1 MRTYIGLLAAAALV
15 LAPAV
20 GCKKKQE
27 TEESAETE
35 ETVAA
40 APEEP
45 TEDTDETEDAGAIG
59 DDDKVAPTKYTYTKP
74 TTTTTNTKSLGF
86 KSLKPVGGDKS
97 KPTTTTT
104 KPKATQPKG
113 TIGGRGVPPPPG
125 GRPKPGSK

>member
-27 TEESAETE
+27 TEESDETE

-45 TEDTDETEDAGAIG
+45 TEDTDESDGGAVG
-59 DDDKVAPTKYTYTKP
+59 DDQVAPTKYTYTKP
-74 TTTTTNTKSLGF
+74 VSTTTKTQSKIGSF
-86 KSLKPVGGDKS
+86 KSLKPVGAKPT
-97 KPTTTTT
+97 PTTTQ
-104 KPKATQPKG
+104 PKATQPKG